1 MAFTQLQ
8 YDQIS
13 EAIAQGALTV
23 KYNDKEVTYRSLDEM
38 IRIRKM
44 MADELGIKTANA
56 TSRAIRSTY
65 RSGLNTTVQGD
76 SRFADGCEWEHN

>member
-1 MAFTQLQ
+1 MAFTQTQ

-38 IRIRKM
+38 IRIRTM
-44 MADELGIKTANA
+44 MAAELGLNTGVGK
-56 TSRAIRSTY
+56 SRAIRTTY
-65 RSGLNTTVQGD
+65 RSGLHNTGQSD
-76 SRFADGCEWEHN
+76 NRFADGCEWERN